1 MTSPMNPEPDPLSA
15 LSQIWLA
22 ASAER
27 PPRVDPSALGRAA
40 RRLRRRVLIRNLSEW
55 GVACVLVAFCVQ
67 RIVTLER
74 LLGRLGFLGVALAAL
89 YISFELHRRG
99 RVATPLASSTESYR
113 RAHLAALER
122 QARLLESVW
131 RWYLLPFV
139 PGITLVHLDATLAA
153 LARSGAQST
162 IWLVSTASLLFT
174 LLVFLAIGALNGRA
188 ARDLRREMRAL
199 TER

>member
-1 MTSPMNPEPDPLSA
+1 MTTPIHPESDPLAS
-15 LSQIWLA
+15 LSQLWLA
-22 ASAER
+22 NAER
-27 PPRVDPSALGRAA
+27 PPRVDASALQRAA
-40 RRLRRRVLIRNLSEW
+40 GRLRRRVLIRNLSEW
-55 GVACVLVAFCVQ
+55 GVAALLVVYCVRQ
-67 RIVTLER
+67 IVEVER
-74 LLGRLGFLGVALAAL
+74 VLGRLGFLAMALAAL
-89 YISFELHRRG
+89 YISLELHRRG
-99 RVATPLASSTESYR
+99 RVASPPASATEVFR
-113 RAHLAALER
+113 RAHVGALER
-122 QARLLESVW
+122 QAQLLESVW

-139 PGITLVHLDATLAA
+139 PGITLVHLDATFAA